1 MENFNEYMRDLFH
14 QQQELI
20 IELDIINCK
29 IKDAIAEHNKQA
41 QKTREFSALVDEIY
55 EELK

>member
-14 QQQELI
+14 QQEELKTELEI
-20 IELDIINCK
+20 IDEK
-29 IKDAIAEHNKQA
+29 IKAAIFEHNKQA
-41 QKTREFSALVDEIY
+41 QKIKEFSALIDEIY